1 MSDAIKALVVD
12 DDAKDLGIHVD
23 LLRADGH
30 QVSAASN
37 GEAALE
43 LIAKERF
50 DLIITDIVM
59 RGVSGFEVLQAASKV
74 DPDTI
79 SIAMTSFGSID
90 SALDALN
97 FGAYSYLL
105 KPCNAQD
112 LRHCIRKGLEKQKL
126 TKELRQRNRELETIN
141 RELDS
146 RVQEATA
153 ELRALNHRILTDMAS
168 LREVDELKT
177 SFLNNV
183 SHDLKN
189 PLTTIRGYLAFILD
203 EDSANL
209 TAETKT
215 GLMMA
220 KKSATHM
227 EYLVSQLLD
236 AAKLTSGTIRLD
248 YAPFSLTDFIDDCA
262 GATRIQ
268 TDGAGIKLEVGCEP
282 SITITA
288 DRGRLLQVL
297 NNLLGNACKF
307 TPRGGKITLSAKK
320 AGAGVLFEVRDTGPG
335 IPADHLTRIF
345 ERFYQVDTSLS
356 KSTKGLGLGLHI
368 AKDLVHLHGG
378 KIRVESTV
386 GQGSSFYVEMPL
398 IPAPSEPKPG
408 APTP

>member
-12 DDAKDLGIHVD
+12 DDAKDLGIHVE
-23 LLRADGH
+23 LLRADGY
-30 QVSAASN
+30 QVLTASN
-37 GEAALE
+37 GEAACE
-43 LIAKERF
+43 LIAKKRF

-59 RGVSGFEVLQAASKV
+59 RGVSGFEVLQAAGKA

-126 TKELRQRNRELETIN
+126 TKELRLRNRELETIN

-146 RVQEATA
+146 RVQAATA
-153 ELRALNHRILTDMAS
+153 ELRGLNHRILTEMAS

-189 PLTTIRGYLAFILD
+189 PLTTIRGYLSFILD

-209 TAETKT
+209 SAETKT
-215 GLMMA
+215 GLLMA

-236 AAKLTSGTIRLD
+236 AAKLTSGTIQLD
-248 YAPFSLTDFIDDCA
+248 HAAFSITDFIEDCA

-282 SITITA
+282 SLTITA

-320 AGAGVLFEVRDTGPG
+320 TDGGVLFNVADTGPG
-335 IPADHLTRIF
+335 IPPDHLSRIF
-345 ERFYQVDTSLS
+345 ERFYQVDSSLS

-368 AKDLVHLHGG
+368 AKDLVQLHGG
-378 KIRVESTV
+378 KIWVESAL
-386 GQGSSFYVEMPL
+386 GQGSSFSVEMPL
-398 IPAPSEPKPG
+398 VPVTAGKKSAAG
-408 APTP
+408 Q